1 MQHVF
6 NISKN
11 QAKLHKRHS
20 TPHKSRDYSQ
30 NKTLSITV
38 LRDIITTEASKKY
51 KTGDNYEHNIL

>member
-20 TPHKSRDYSQ
+20 TPHKPRVYSQ
-30 NKTLSITV
+30 NKTLSIV
-38 LRDIITTEASKKY
+38 SSRDIITTEALK
-51 KTGDNYEHNIL
+51 